1 MEQQEQQIFPNKE
14 SSKAIPI
21 ELLINIFK
29 AIKTCPDEIEVQKNM
44 NKIIKNE
51 MFEKWNGYAK
61 NVLTTTGIIYLVIR
75 EGFQKKKES
84 DMAAK
89 KLQLQKEA
97 DEKLR
102 NAEYFERVYQWAKSS
117 MTPVEDAVNAVG
129 LLRQQQVLDHDVSAF
144 DKERDV
150 ASVGT
155 DLRLIEAMKNHHNY
169 FQKTNWDKVSQEV
182 GEEVDVLKKRW
193 SQLKRKFYYEKSKTT
208 SDWPFFDRMKFL
220 DDDAGASMFIAI
232 FVIPEIF

>member
-1 MEQQEQQIFPNKE
+1 MEQQKQQIHSNKKF
-14 SSKAIPI
+14 SKAIPI

-129 LLRQQQVLDHDVSAF
+129 LLRQQQIL
-144 DKERDV
+144 
-150 ASVGT
+150 
-155 DLRLIEAMKNHHNY
+155 
-169 FQKTNWDKVSQEV
+169 
-182 GEEVDVLKKRW
+182 DVLIKLSLDRGD
-193 SQLKRKFYYEKSKTT
+193 L
-208 SDWPFFDRMKFL
+208 PFFVDLCHADGIVDHKIRHAMSDQHVFQQVP
-220 DDDAGASMFIAI
+220 F
-232 FVIPEIF
+232 E